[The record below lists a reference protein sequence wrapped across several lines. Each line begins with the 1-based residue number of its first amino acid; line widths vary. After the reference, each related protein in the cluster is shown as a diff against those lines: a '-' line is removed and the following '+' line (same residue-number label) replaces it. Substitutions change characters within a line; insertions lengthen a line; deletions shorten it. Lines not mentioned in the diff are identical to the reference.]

1 MSVNPLS
8 VYMRQPKIY
17 IRLPSN
23 GQFWPEGSLVMTE
36 NGEFPVYSMT
46 AKDELAL
53 KIPDALMNGQA
64 IVDVIQHCVPNVK
77 NAWDCTNLDLDLILI
92 AIRLATYGEM
102 MTVPV
107 KFNDE
112 LELEYRLDLRT
123 VMDGLINRIS
133 WDPVVPINDELTVFV
148 RPLTYKHIS
157 RAAIEAFE
165 TQKIMNVVNDEKM
178 SEEQKIKLFQESF
191 AKLTDATLSTIINSI
206 DRIESPGGVTSDP
219 EHIYEFINNIDKD
232 MYSKIE
238 SHLTKLRE
246 QNNIKPMQV
255 AVTEEMRAKGV
266 TGDTVD
272 VPITFD
278 PSTFFV

>member
-1 MSVNPLS
+1 
-8 VYMRQPKIY
+8 
-17 IRLPSN
+17 
-23 GQFWPEGSLVMTE
+23 MTE